1 MRDMANGLAAMVAG
15 TGRRAEDSSRDRA
28 IR

>member
-1 MRDMANGLAAMVAG
+1 MSDMANHLAAMVTG
-15 TGRRAEDSSRDRA
+15 TGRRAEDSSRGRV